1 MSVRKIAN
9 VNSYLDDDDDADV
22 DLVVTEDEDE
32 FSPRSSSIQ
41 SGWEASQRLFS
52 SSSGSAE
59 KKSAGA
65 VREFKFTEEPQIVK
79 FLDAD
84 PIPFVSHWVNS
95 RSSGRKSFICVDP
108 DGSKKNCPLC
118 KVHFK
123 ETAEISKGNLK
134 SHTVDRKAKSAFNVV
149 VVGDEEGPRVL
160 FLEAGKRLYDQ
171 LAKLH
176 ADPKYGPLPKI
187 FWSLSRTGTSFDTV
201 HHITPVKPRDLAE
214 DWDMDPLEFIG
225 SIADLKPLK
234 NKDLRH
240 STVEELQEIVDEISS

>member
-1 MSVRKIAN
+1 MSVRKISN
-9 VNSYLDDDDDADV
+9 INTYMDDDDPEVDV
-22 DLVVTEDEDE
+22 VDVEDEEE
-32 FSPRSSSIQ
+32 FSSRSSSIQ
-41 SGWEASQRLFS
+41 SGWEASQRLFNS
-52 SSSGSAE
+52 TSTASE
-59 KKSAGA
+59 KKSSL
-65 VREFKFTEEPQIVK
+65 VREFKFTEEPQVVK

-84 PIPFVSHWVNS
+84 PIPFVSHWVNG
-95 RSSGRKSFICVDP
+95 RTSGRKSFICTDP

-118 KVHFK
+118 KVYFK
-123 ETAEISKGNLK
+123 ENVEISKGNLK

-160 FLEAGKRLYDQ
+160 LLEAGQRLYTQ
-171 LAKLH
+171 LSRLH
-176 ADPKYGPLPKI
+176 ADPKHGPLPKI
-187 FWSLSRTGTSFDTV
+187 FWALSKTGSSFDTI

-214 DWDMDPLEFIG
+214 DWDMDPNEFME